1 MSCFNSNRHNRC
13 CNDDDGRIVIIERGA
28 RGPRGYTG
36 ATGAVGPQGPMG
48 ERGPQGEIGPQ
59 GPRGFTGAT
68 GAQGPQGIQGEV
80 GPQGPIGLTGETGAT
95 GAQGPQGPQG
105 IQGETGPQ
113 GPAGADGTNGLAS
126 FGGAYF
132 SDVVPIALTT
142 TATTLPIGVP
152 LPSVD
157 VTTTTNSLTV
167 ANTGIYELDYGIRG
181 SVFPASTV
189 TLSVRRNGIDI
200 PQTVITMT
208 FTTTENELA
217 NSTFVELTAG
227 DVLTLVAFASIPTIF
242 TQNNNVNTYLM
253 VKQLTA

>member
-48 ERGPQGEIGPQ
+48 ERGPQGPRGLTGAQGPQGEIGPQGPRGFTGATGATGPQ

-80 GPQGPIGLTGETGAT
+80 
-95 GAQGPQGPQG
+95 
-105 IQGETGPQ
+105 GPQ

-242 TQNNNVNTYLM
+242 TQNDNVNTYLT